1 MARTHFTLPALRHMP
16 ARRLPRPSGGVIAL
30 SFVLAVAGLAGGS
43 ALALKWQQ
51 KSDLLQQPV
60 TRDSGR
66 QVVESTI
73 VKLEAEQAQLKRD
86 LGDARARL
94 DGLQAADS
102 QEKEQLADVTNA
114 LAAERV
120 GAGAVALEGPGVIA
134 TFNDS
139 TDAAVPANE
148 DPANYILHDYNLR
161 DVLNT
166 LWAAGAEAIS
176 MNGERIMATTS
187 VYCVGPVIIT
197 NATRLSPPYEVHA
210 IGNADAL
217 EAALRTSSQMEQLR
231 VRAQIYDMPID
242 IRKGDTVAV
251 PAYSG
256 GIGFKYAQPGD
267 AAVDPTATA
276 PPPGH

>member
-1 MARTHFTLPALRHMP
+1 
-16 ARRLPRPSGGVIAL
+16 
-30 SFVLAVAGLAGGS
+30 
-43 ALALKWQQ
+43 
-51 KSDLLQQPV
+51 
-60 TRDSGR
+60 
-66 QVVESTI
+66 
-73 VKLEAEQAQLKRD
+73 
-86 LGDARARL
+86 
-94 DGLQAADS
+94 
-102 QEKEQLADVTNA
+102 
-114 LAAERV
+114 
-120 GAGAVALEGPGVIA
+120 
-134 TFNDS
+134 
-139 TDAAVPANE
+139 
-148 DPANYILHDYNLR
+148 
-161 DVLNT
+161 
-166 LWAAGAEAIS
+166 
-176 MNGERIMATTS
+176 MATTS